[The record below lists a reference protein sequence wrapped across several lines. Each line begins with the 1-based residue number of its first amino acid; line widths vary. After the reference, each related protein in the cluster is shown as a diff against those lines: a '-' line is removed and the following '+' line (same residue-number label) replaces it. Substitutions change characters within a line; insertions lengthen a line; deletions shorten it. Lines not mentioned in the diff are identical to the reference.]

1 MWHRSDR
8 KIHYV
13 GRARLGIIFQQGAL
27 ALQKLRK
34 GGRQHV
40 RSSMCPS
47 PRSPLGGQAIVAGT
61 VSGVTAQLLWERK
74 MTHGPK
80 TPEGRERRR
89 LSHFKHGYYGMKPR
103 LTRRQA
109 RLHVKALRELIAM
122 AERITETRSPPPDGE
137 TPA

>member
-89 LSHFKHGYYGMKPR
+89 LSHFKHGHVEAGLPSREPR
-103 LTRRQA
+103 LHIGG
-109 RLHVKALRELIAM
+109 LF
-122 AERITETRSPPPDGE
+122 TRSGRVPE
-137 TPA
+137 VSN